1 MDIKQQTGLPCG
13 CAPANAMYTWL
24 RKRRF
29 QTPEFQ
35 ACSASVLAL
44 PLFAGADFLFYGP
57 MENASWVYPS
67 VGVMDAMISY
77 QAKLNGVKPAVSNHP
92 LRQLFINN

>member
-13 CAPANAMYTWL
+13 CAPANALYTWL
-24 RKRRF
+24 RKRKF

-35 ACSASVLAL
+35 ACGAAVLAL

-57 MENASWVYPS
+57 MENASWVYPFCR
-67 VGVMDAMISY
+67 G
-77 QAKLNGVKPAVSNHP
+77 NGCHD
-92 LRQLFINN
+92 FIPG